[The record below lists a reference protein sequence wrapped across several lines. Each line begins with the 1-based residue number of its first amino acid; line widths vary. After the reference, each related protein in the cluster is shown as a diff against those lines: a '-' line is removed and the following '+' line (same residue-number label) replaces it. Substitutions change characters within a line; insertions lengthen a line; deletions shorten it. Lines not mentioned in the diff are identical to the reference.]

1 MIGLT
6 GGIGSGKSSVS
17 AALARRGARIVDADA
32 IVREL
37 QSPGT
42 TVFRAMVDRFGTGIV
57 AADGTLDR
65 PAVAAIV
72 FHDEQALADLGAIV
86 HPRVHEEI
94 ERRVAEAADS
104 DDVVVL
110 DIPLLDRN
118 GWPGLLGTVVVDLD
132 PEVAI
137 RRLVEHRGFTEA
149 DARARIAAQADRSER
164 LQLLSKD
171 RRKIGSPI
179 PTTSIRDW
187 LSDLS
192 RERGH
197 SLTTQRSQMY
207 LLRTDYSLS
216 T

>member
-1 MIGLT
+1 MRLIGLT

-42 TVFRAMVDRFGTGIV
+42 VVFDEMVERFGPVIV
-57 AADGTLDR
+57 AADGSLDR
-65 PAVAAIV
+65 QAVADIV
-72 FHDEQALADLGAIV
+72 FNDEQALADLGLIV

-94 ERRVAEAADS
+94 ERRVAEAEGT

-110 DIPLLDRN
+110 DIPLLDRS

-137 RRLVEHRGFTEA
+137 ARLVEHRGFTET
-149 DARARIAAQADRSER
+149 DARARIAAQIGRSER
-164 LQLLSKD
+164 LELADFVVDNGGTLADLEAQVDRLWAWIAELS
-171 RRKIGSPI
+171 
-179 PTTSIRDW
+179 
-187 LSDLS
+187 
-192 RERGH
+192 
-197 SLTTQRSQMY
+197 
-207 LLRTDYSLS
+207 
-216 T
+216 

>member
-1 MIGLT
+1 MRLIGLT

-42 TVFRAMVDRFGTGIV
+42 VVFDEMVERFGPAIV
-57 AADGTLDR
+57 AADGSLDR
-65 PAVAAIV
+65 QAVADIV
-72 FHDEQALADLGAIV
+72 FNDEQALADLGLIV

-94 ERRVAEAADS
+94 ERRVAEAEGT

-110 DIPLLDRN
+110 DIPLLDRS

-137 RRLVEHRGFTEA
+137 ARLVEHRGFTET
-149 DARARIAAQADRSER
+149 DARARIAAQIGRADRLELADFVVDNGGTLADLEVEVDR
-164 LQLLSKD
+164 LWAWIAELS
-171 RRKIGSPI
+171 
-179 PTTSIRDW
+179 
-187 LSDLS
+187 
-192 RERGH
+192 
-197 SLTTQRSQMY
+197 
-207 LLRTDYSLS
+207 
-216 T
+216 

>member
-1 MIGLT
+1 MRLIGLT

-32 IVREL
+32 LVREL

-164 LQLLSKD
+164 LQLADFVVDNSGTLDELEAEVD
-171 RRKIGSPI
+171 RLWSWILDR
-179 PTTSIRDW
+179 
-187 LSDLS
+187 
-192 RERGH
+192 
-197 SLTTQRSQMY
+197 
-207 LLRTDYSLS
+207 
-216 T
+216 

>member
-1 MIGLT
+1 MRLIGLT

-164 LQLLSKD
+164 LQLADFVVDNSGTLDELEAEVD
-171 RRKIGSPI
+171 RLWSWILDR
-179 PTTSIRDW
+179 
-187 LSDLS
+187 
-192 RERGH
+192 
-197 SLTTQRSQMY
+197 
-207 LLRTDYSLS
+207 
-216 T
+216 

>member
-1 MIGLT
+1 VRLIGLT

-42 TVFRAMVDRFGTGIV
+42 TVFREMVDRFGTGIV
-57 AADGTLDR
+57 ATDGTLDR

-72 FHDEQALADLGAIV
+72 FHDEQALADLGTIV

-164 LQLLSKD
+164 LQLADFVVDNSGTLDELEAEVD
-171 RRKIGSPI
+171 RLWSWILDR
-179 PTTSIRDW
+179 
-187 LSDLS
+187 
-192 RERGH
+192 
-197 SLTTQRSQMY
+197 
-207 LLRTDYSLS
+207 
-216 T
+216 

>member
-1 MIGLT
+1 MRLIGLT

-42 TVFRAMVDRFGTGIV
+42 VVFDEMVERFGPAIV
-57 AADGTLDR
+57 AADGSLDR
-65 PAVAAIV
+65 QAVADIV
-72 FHDEQALADLGAIV
+72 FNDEQALADLGLIV

-94 ERRVAEAADS
+94 ERRVAEAEGT

-110 DIPLLDRN
+110 DIPLLDRS

-137 RRLVEHRGFTEA
+137 ARLVEHRGFTET
-149 DARARIAAQADRSER
+149 DARARIAAQIGRADRLELADFVVDNGGTLADLAGAGDR
-164 LQLLSKD
+164 LWAWIAELS
-171 RRKIGSPI
+171 
-179 PTTSIRDW
+179 
-187 LSDLS
+187 
-192 RERGH
+192 
-197 SLTTQRSQMY
+197 
-207 LLRTDYSLS
+207 
-216 T
+216 